1 MKHIRILLRKNI
13 RIIRKFKKMYTSVS
27 EKNEGML
34 WFTDNFHII
43 EKNFTAVSKAL
54 KNEKNLLTIESA
66 VDICKD
72 ICKNGVLPKTPEI
85 ISLLSKKQIT
95 TAQLQ
100 QLPVAVMF
108 TLIGLIAESLD
119 SNEDVLIN
127 AIRSL
132 FLFPDIDFGVILY
145 QVSETEKLLCR
156 DPAGVYSA
164 MSEHTK
170 DVYRTAVCRIAEKTG
185 KSEIAVATE
194 ILSKA
199 KKEDKHIG
207 FFLDL
212 KNDRHQEGKI
222 MIILEAVIP
231 LVVGILLSILTKKW
245 YIVFLLYLPLWEA
258 LKFIT
263 DVIFSYLLKSEPLP
277 EMDYSGGIPQNEK
290 TVIAVST
297 LLPSAGCTK
306 ELCENIRNLCLSN
319 CRDNTCICILADM
332 KNSATPTKESDH
344 ADIKAIRRAVDAINA
359 QCSDKIILAVRKRIY
374 SETENE
380 YTGYERKRGA
390 IISLAKLISEG
401 KNDFFVL
408 HGNKEKLADAKYIMA
423 LDSDT
428 KMPLGALQKMV
439 AVASHPLNRP
449 VISVKEQRVT
459 QGYGIISPRI
469 ETDVK
474 SACKTHFSSVM
485 AGNGGLPAYT
495 SAVKEKYMELFSES
509 IFSGKGLI
517 DIKSFNALMPD
528 RFPEQRVL
536 SHDILEGIILRTA
549 FAGGV
554 TLTDSFPSNENSYF
568 KRLHRWIRGDI
579 QNLPFVFKSKTS
591 VPSGIFHPLGKF
603 WLIDN
608 VRRAIT
614 PVASALCLIL
624 SVFMPDKTAMI
635 TAITAIAGLAMPHL
649 FSCFITLINGGIS
662 MFSRLYF
669 SDAMPY
675 ALNCLAKAFV
685 SVITMITNSF
695 FSLDA
700 VIRSSFRMI
709 FSKKHLLEWTTAAD
723 SNSGSSLTFIKK
735 SLPSVLIGV
744 FLIFYGNHACVIAG
758 ILFVLDM
765 PFSLLSARKKVVHE
779 IKITESEKNR
789 LLSYCASMWRFYE
802 THCNKKNNYLI
813 PDNVQET
820 PVYSEADRTSPT
832 NIGMMLCSFLAAR
845 DFDFIDTDELCRML
859 TNSFETLG
867 KLPKYKGHLYNWYNT
882 RTLEIMNPQFIST
895 VDSGNFFCCIVAL
908 ASGLE
913 SYVSENPGLWKIIE
927 QCNLIINE
935 CDMDFLFDK
944 RRKLFRIGFDTDKN
958 EFTGSYFD
966 LLMSEARMTS
976 YFAVASG
983 KVPVNHWQTLARPL
997 SENGRYTGPVSWS
1010 GTMFEY
1016 FMPAIFIPSE
1026 KNTLGYEAL
1035 RFCIHCQKKR
1045 VRNMNIP
1052 YGISESGYYS
1062 FDPLLNY
1069 RYKAHGVNSLAM
1081 KNNTENETVISPY
1094 STFLTLPFD
1103 PHSAMKNLEHLKKI
1117 GMYGKFGFYEAADF
1131 TPSRADSQDYSIVRS
1146 YMAHHVGMS
1155 FLSSA
1160 NAVFDGIM
1168 QKRFMKNSFMA
1179 GGEGL
1184 LSERIPSDMKVYKNN
1199 DAASVPKRPERIQ
1212 KINDEYSEISPFSY
1226 ESHTLSNGE
1235 WSLFLTDSGKSVS
1248 VYGNTCIFANRKSG
1262 FSDPGGI
1269 FAAIRTDNGKILSF
1283 SDAILTDQNHS
1294 CVFGETSAVYKNC
1307 NNALSVS
1314 ETVTVHPFLPA
1325 QIHKFSFKNKTK
1337 EKKQIELM
1345 IYCEPYLEN
1354 VNDLVMHP
1362 AFSKLFI
1369 DIEKQ
1374 SEEKLLS
1381 VTRKQH
1387 NKENQIYISMG
1398 FLDSSDFEFCTDREA
1413 VIPRKTGIS
1422 GIFSNKSDF
1431 SSVSADKCIFIK
1443 MKITLPPKTT
1453 VSKSLLICGA
1463 SDQNESI
1470 NRIASIRKKGLPSS
1484 AKSALSLFDKTS
1496 ITGIYAKKMIER
1508 TFFGR
1513 PLSDETL
1520 NACRKNNLSRS
1531 DLWKMG
1537 ISGDYPI
1544 IIIFADKKDT
1554 TVISPFLK
1562 LYSKLRLAGF
1572 ITETVFI
1579 TDSKDGY
1586 ADSFTREI
1594 KSFGNDIVA
1603 DVTGKKGGIFIIGSD
1618 SISDE
1623 ELTLLTA
1630 SATAVYPEKCD
1641 HTNTQRILPLPI
1653 YECKKIRNTENSFV
1667 NDGYIIGK
1675 TPYLPWCHIITNK
1688 NFGTLV
1694 SDSSL
1699 GFTWALN
1706 SRENKLTPWSNNTRE
1721 THSGEALYLEIN
1733 GKRYDIIKGSV
1744 AFFKDSVANYFG
1756 AVENLI
1762 IKTTVSLKGENMC
1775 KKISIKIINESNAEK
1790 SFSLFYY
1797 TEPVMGDAT
1806 ENSKFIKTAI
1816 KDGIAVAH
1824 NPYNNSFRGFLCVS
1838 SDEKCSFLCDKT
1850 AFRCGQKQNNLIND
1864 CIVAERKITIP
1875 AGKEVNAEFHLSYAF
1890 DLKASVQM
1898 PYITAKKINS
1908 NKIEIET
1915 PDENLNNLFNGFL
1928 LNQIIGGRIFGRTGF
1943 YQCSGAFGFRDQLQD
1958 AMAVVLTHPEILR
1971 THIFRCAAAQFCE
1984 GDVLH
1989 WFHQILINGK
1999 RVLRGV
2005 RTRYSDD
2012 LLWLPLAVSEY
2023 CIKTGDLSVLN
2034 VNVPFI
2040 DAPVLQ
2046 DGEKERFGEFRLSD
2060 KKDTVYNHCLRAI
2073 NHACTFG
2080 KHGLPLIKGGDWN
2093 DSFNAVGIEGKGES
2107 VWLGMFLCYVA
2118 KKFTF
2123 TALLNKDR
2131 KTADLLT
2138 KLADS
2143 LVQSIDTHAW
2153 SGDRYIRCF
2162 YDDGTP
2168 MGKQGNKEC
2177 EIDLLPQAWSAISG
2191 MPDKNRCSLALRTAD
2206 RLLSDKDNSL
2216 IRLFTPAFTAEG
2228 KIAGYVN
2235 RYPQGIRENGGQ
2247 YTHGAVWLAD
2257 AYFALG
2263 NADKGYEVLKTLNP
2277 ATKDS
2282 AIYKTE
2288 PYYLAGDVYSG
2299 KNLEGRGG
2307 WSIYTG
2313 SAGWF
2318 YRTVYEKMLGI
2329 TQTNGLIITNPCLP
2343 DGFEG
2348 SRVRITI
2355 DGNTREYIIG

>member
-1 MKHIRILLRKNI
+1 MKHMKILLKKNI
-13 RIIRKFKKMYTSVS
+13 HTIRKYKKIYSSVA

-43 EKNFTAVSKAL
+43 EKNFTAVSKTL
-54 KNEKNLLTIESA
+54 KHEKNLFSLASS
-66 VDICKD
+66 VDVCNEL
-72 ICKNGVLPKTPEI
+72 CSNGILPETADI
-85 ISLLSKKQIT
+85 ISFLSKKQTCTSDLQILP
-95 TAQLQ
+95 TA
-100 QLPVAVMF
+100 VTF
-108 TLIGLIAESLD
+108 TLISLIAESLD
-119 SNEDVLIN
+119 SNEEVLIN
-127 AIRSL
+127 SIKSL
-132 FLFPDIDFGVILY
+132 FVLPDIDFGEILY
-145 QVSETEKLLCR
+145 QVSETEKLLCL
-156 DPAGVYSA
+156 DPAGIYRN
-164 MSEHTK
+164 MSEETK
-170 DVYRTAVCRIAEKTG
+170 DIYRRTICKTAEKTG
-185 KSEIAVATE
+185 KSEISVTKE
-194 ILSKA
+194 ILGKA
-199 KKEDKHIG
+199 KQENKHIG

-212 KNDRHQEGKI
+212 KTDRRQEGKI
-222 MIILEAVIP
+222 MLILEAAIP
-231 LVVGILLSILTKKW
+231 LIAGIILSIITKKW
-245 YIVFLLYLPLWEA
+245 YILFLMYLPLWEA

-263 DVIFSYLLKSEPLP
+263 DVVFSHLPRSIPLP
-277 EMDYSGGIPQNEK
+277 KMDFSREIPESEK
-290 TVIAVST
+290 TVIAIST

-306 ELCENIRNLCLSN
+306 ELCENIKNLYLSN
-319 CRDNTCICILADM
+319 CRDNTCICILADL
-332 KNSATPTKESDH
+332 KSSSTPTKESDN
-344 ADIKAIRRAVDAINA
+344 ADIKSIKRAVDTLNN

-390 IISLAKLISEG
+390 IISLVKLIAEG
-401 KNDFFVL
+401 KNDFFIL
-408 HGNKEKLADAKYIMA
+408 HGNTENLADSKYIMA

-428 KMPLGALQKMV
+428 KMPLGALREMI

-449 VISVKEQRVT
+449 VISVREQRVT

-495 SAVKEKYMELFSES
+495 SAVREKYMELFSES

-517 DIKSFNALMPD
+517 DIRTFNALMPD
-528 RFPEQRVL
+528 RFPEQRIL

-549 FAGGV
+549 FAGDV

-568 KRLHRWIRGDI
+568 KRLHRWIRGDV
-579 QNLPFVFKSKTS
+579 QNIPFVFKNKNS
-591 VPSGIFHPLGKF
+591 VLSGNSSSLGKF

-608 VRRAIT
+608 IRRAVT
-614 PVASALCLIL
+614 PATASLCLFF
-624 SVFMPDKTAMI
+624 SVFMPDTPALI
-635 TAITAIAGLAMPHL
+635 TAIIAIASVAMPHL
-649 FSCFITLINGGIS
+649 FSCFITLLNGGIS

-675 ALNCLAKAFV
+675 AIGCLAKAFV
-685 SVITMITNSF
+685 SVITMITNAVC
-695 FSLDA
+695 SLDA
-700 VIRSSFRMI
+700 VVRSCFRMI

-723 SNSGSSLTFIKK
+723 SNSGTAVTFAKK
-735 SLPSVLIGV
+735 SLPSV
-744 FLIFYGNHACVIAG
+744 IAG
-758 ILFVLDM
+758 IFLILYGNPVSKLAGALFILDM
-765 PFSLLSARKKVVHE
+765 PFSLLSARKKITHE
-779 IKITESEKNR
+779 IKISESEKNR
-789 LLSYCASMWRFYE
+789 LLSYSASMWRFYE

-845 DFDFIDTDELCRML
+845 DFDFIDTDELCRVL
-859 TNSFETLG
+859 TKSFETLE
-867 KLPKYKGHLYNWYNT
+867 KLQKYKGHLYNWYNT
-882 RTLEIMNPQFIST
+882 QTLEIMNPQFIST
-895 VDSGNFFCCIVAL
+895 VDSGNFICCIVAL

-913 SYVSENPGLWKIIE
+913 SYVNENPGLWKIIE
-927 QCNLIINE
+927 QCNKTVNE

-944 RRKLFRIGFDTDKN
+944 RRKLFRIGFDTEKN

-1016 FMPAIFIPSE
+1016 FMPAIFVPSE

-1045 VRNMNIP
+1045 VKNMNIP

-1062 FDPLLNY
+1062 FDPMLNY

-1081 KNNTENETVISPY
+1081 KKSTENETVISPY

-1103 PHSAMKNLEHLKKI
+1103 PHSAMKNLEHLRKI
-1117 GMYGKFGFYEAADF
+1117 GMYGKFGFYEAVDY
-1131 TPSRADSQDYSIVRS
+1131 TPSRSDSQDYSIVRS

-1155 FLSSA
+1155 FLSAA

-1179 GGEGL
+1179 GGESL

-1199 DAASVPKRPERIQ
+1199 DAITAPKRPERIP
-1212 KINDEYSEISPFSY
+1212 KINDEYSSVSPFSY

-1235 WSLFLTDSGKSVS
+1235 WSIFLTDPGKSVS
-1248 VYGNTCIFANRKSG
+1248 VYGSTCIFSKRLSS
-1262 FSDPGGI
+1262 FSDPGGV
-1269 FAAIRTDNGKILSF
+1269 FSAIKTDNGKILSF
-1283 SDAILTDQNHS
+1283 SDAIITDKNHS
-1294 CVFGETSAVYKNC
+1294 AVFGETSAVYKNS
-1307 NNALSVS
+1307 NNSFAIS

-1325 QIHKFSFKNKTK
+1325 QLHKFTFKNKTK
-1337 EKKQIELM
+1337 EKKHLELM

-1354 VNDLVMHP
+1354 VNDIVMHP

-1369 DIEKQ
+1369 DIKKHD
-1374 SEEKLLS
+1374 EEKLLS

-1398 FLDSSDFEFCTDREA
+1398 FLDSSDFEYCDDREA
-1413 VIPRKTGIS
+1413 VIPRKKGIS
-1422 GIFSNKSDF
+1422 GVFSNDIDF
-1431 SSVSADKCIFIK
+1431 SSVSTDKCIFIK
-1443 MKITLPPKTT
+1443 LNITLPPKSTL
-1453 VSKSLLICGA
+1453 SKNLIICGA
-1463 SDQNESI
+1463 SDYNESI
-1470 NRIASIRKKGLPSS
+1470 NCIASIRKKGAPSFS
-1484 AKSALSLFDKTS
+1484 KSALTLFDKTS

-1513 PLSDETL
+1513 PLSEETL
-1520 NACRKNNLSRS
+1520 SSFKKNILSRN

-1544 IIIFADKKDT
+1544 ILVFADKNDI

-1562 LYSKLRLAGF
+1562 LYSKLRLAGV

-1579 TDSKDGY
+1579 TESTDGY
-1586 ADSFTREI
+1586 IDSFTQEI
-1594 KSFGNDIVA
+1594 KNLGNDMIS
-1603 DVTGKKGGIFIIGSD
+1603 DVIGKKGGIFIIGAD
-1618 SISDE
+1618 SISED

-1630 SATAVYPEKCD
+1630 GATAVYPEKCD
-1641 HTNTQRILPLPI
+1641 NANTASVLPLPVS
-1653 YECKKIRNTENSFV
+1653 ECKKIKNTENCFSKE
-1667 NDGYIIGK
+1667 GYIIGNQ
-1675 TPYLPWCHIITNK
+1675 PYLPWCHIIANK

-1721 THSGEALYLEIN
+1721 TYPGEALFLEIG
-1733 GKRYDIIKGSV
+1733 GKRFDIIKGSV
-1744 AFFKDSVANYFG
+1744 AFFKDSAAIYFSS
-1756 AVENLI
+1756 AENLI
-1762 IKTTVSLKGENMC
+1762 IKTTVSLKGENLC
-1775 KKISIKIINESNAEK
+1775 KKISIEIINDSSDEK

-1797 TEPVMGDAT
+1797 TEPVMGDSVK
-1806 ENSKFIKTAI
+1806 NSKFIKTAI
-1816 KDGIAVAH
+1816 KDGIALAH

-1838 SDEKCSFLCDKT
+1838 SDGKCDFICDKT
-1850 AFRCGQKQNNLIND
+1850 AFLCGQKQNNLIND
-1864 CIVAERKITIP
+1864 CIAAERKIKLS
-1875 AGKEVNAEFHLSYAF
+1875 AGSEAKTEFYLSYAF
-1890 DLKASVQM
+1890 DIKASVQM
-1898 PYITAKKINS
+1898 PYITAKKVNS

-1915 PDENLNNLFNGFL
+1915 PDENLNNLFNGFI
-1928 LNQIIGGRIFGRTGF
+1928 LNQIISGRIYGRTGF

-1971 THIFRCAAAQFCE
+1971 VHIFRCAAAQFTE

-2023 CIKTGDLSVLN
+2023 CMKTGDISVLN
-2034 VNVPFI
+2034 VTVPFI
-2040 DAPVLQ
+2040 DAPVLK

-2073 NHACTFG
+2073 NHACAFG

-2123 TALLNKDR
+2123 TALLKKDR

-2138 KLADS
+2138 NLADR
-2143 LVQSIDTHAW
+2143 LIQSIDTHAW
-2153 SGDRYIRCF
+2153 SIDRYIRCF

-2168 MGKQGNKEC
+2168 MGKQGNRQC
-2177 EIDLLPQAWSAISG
+2177 EIDLLPQAWSAIIG
-2191 MPDKNRCSLALRTAD
+2191 MPDKNRCTLALKTAD
-2206 RLLSDKDNSL
+2206 RMLYDKEHSL
-2216 IRLFTPAFTAEG
+2216 IKLFTPPFTSDG

-2235 RYPQGIRENGGQ
+2235 RYPEGIRENGGQ
-2247 YTHGAVWLAD
+2247 YTHGAVWLSD
-2257 AYFALG
+2257 AYFSLG
-2263 NADKGYEVLKTLNP
+2263 NGNKGYEMLKTLNP
-2277 ATKDS
+2277 AAKNS

-2299 KNLEGRGG
+2299 KNLHGRGG

-2343 DGFEG
+2343 DGFDG
-2348 SRVRITI
+2348 SRVRITL
-2355 DGNTREYIIG
+2355 DGNTREYIIS